1 MKRKLTPIIIMIIMI
16 VWQACAIGSGRLLD
30 FDNHKYYYAY
40 WFNSLKNENQIFD
53 MLFNAKQFHRSL
65 PKAEKFQV
73 FTRNDS
79 TYDIDYRNRILACV
93 FTVTKKACPKMVVA
107 EVKKFSHSSEKFP
120 DLVSLK
126 LEYKLLNSGNSIE
139 IQTVQRA
146 FFDSNLSRAQ
156 SFVIRTILDKFSNRL
171 ADYIETDY
179 SEENQF
185 EKDGSGKKSDFV
197 IPNRVG
203 DI

>member
-65 PKAEKFQV
+65 PKAEKFLV
-73 FTRNDS
+73 LTRNDS
-79 TYDIDYRNRILACV
+79 TYDIDYRNRSLACV

>member
-1 MKRKLTPIIIMIIMI
+1 MKKKPASFIIMLFMI
-16 VWQACAIGSGRLLD
+16 VWRAYAIGSGRLLD

-40 WFNSLKNENQIFD
+40 WFNSLKNENQVFD
-53 MLFNAKQFHRSL
+53 MLFSAKQFHCSL
-65 PKAEKFQV
+65 PKAEQFQV

-79 TYDIDYRNRILACV
+79 TYDIDYRNRSLACV

-107 EVKKFSHSSEKFP
+107 EVKKISDLTGKFP
-120 DLVSLK
+120 NLVSLR
-126 LEYKLLNSGNSIE
+126 LEYKLLKSGNSIE

-179 SEENQF
+179 EEENQF
-185 EKDGSGKKSDFV
+185 EKNGSGKKSDFI
-197 IPNRVG
+197 IPNRIG